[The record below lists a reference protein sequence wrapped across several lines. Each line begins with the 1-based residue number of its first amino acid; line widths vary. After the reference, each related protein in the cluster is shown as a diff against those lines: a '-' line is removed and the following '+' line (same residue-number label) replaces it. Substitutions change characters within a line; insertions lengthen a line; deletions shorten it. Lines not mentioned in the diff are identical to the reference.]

1 MSVKI
6 YSIKKNFTNSIGVHC
21 TMYNVQCT
29 MYNIQDIFLNLE
41 ISGEPHFQCKCNLG
55 WTGPACDIDCGCS
68 FHSTCSQGVG
78 VCDQCLNYTSGDKR
92 LQVVPQEMA

>member
-1 MSVKI
+1 
-6 YSIKKNFTNSIGVHC
+6 
-21 TMYNVQCT
+21 